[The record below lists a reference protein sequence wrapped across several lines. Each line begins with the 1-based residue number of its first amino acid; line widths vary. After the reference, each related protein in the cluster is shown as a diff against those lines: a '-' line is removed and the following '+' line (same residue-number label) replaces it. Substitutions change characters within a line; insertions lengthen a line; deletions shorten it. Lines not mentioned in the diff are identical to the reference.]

1 MLPVLSFRF
10 TNLHMKC
17 PHIFYAIIDKLCWSA
32 RYSIFLLKNF
42 AFEVC
47 LDLHFFGCT
56 ETGWYMSFFL
66 QAVVTIWLFMNGE
79 KYSLN
84 YQCNMVAL
92 FCLHVYVSLCCCH
105 HCILP
110 LKLLLVDSMYINT
123 TLQTK
128 LSNLHCSWRLLW
140 CIYWLLPLRP
150 GFSIFTTTIEV
161 KSGCEVYIDFCY
173 FTNAVEK
180 ISFDFIS

>member
-1 MLPVLSFRF
+1 MLLLISFAEVQD
-10 TNLHMKC
+10 
-17 PHIFYAIIDKLCWSA
+17 IVS
-32 RYSIFLLKNF
+32 FLLKNF

-56 ETGWYMSFFL
+56 ETGWYMSFFFASRRHNL
-66 QAVVTIWLFMNGE
+66 IIYEFMNCE

-92 FCLHVYVSLCCCH
+92 FCLHDYVSLCCCH

-128 LSNLHCSWRLLW
+128 FSNLHCSWRLLW
-140 CIYWLLPLRP
+140 CIYWLLPLRS

-161 KSGCEVYIDFCY
+161 KSCCDVYIDFCS

-180 ISFDFIS
+180 NQFRFHLIGQKE